1 MTRDTPKLGPWQLR
15 ITPDGKLESDV
26 APFNWNPSPESTYRP
41 LPTKTWLHIAMV
53 FDGRELRN
61 YINGRKVSACPEEP
75 QLTTNDNSLLIGRR
89 FNGRIAGARLSNEA
103 LYKEDF
109 TPPARLTKLPST
121 VMLLPLDEGEGIA
134 AEDESGD
141 GCVAVIAHGTW
152 TTVSA
157 DEFQIRP
164 AAPPATSP
172 GGLK

>member
-1 MTRDTPKLGPWQLR
+1 
-15 ITPDGKLESDV
+15 
-26 APFNWNPSPESTYRP
+26 
-41 LPTKTWLHIAMV
+41 
-53 FDGRELRN
+53 
-61 YINGRKVSACPEEP
+61 
-75 QLTTNDNSLLIGRR
+75 LTTNDNSLLIGRR

-134 AEDESGD
+134 AEDESGN

-157 DEFQIRP
+157 DEFQISP